1 MNYLSILMIIIFII
15 LSIRGIIIFIYDI
28 IKMLQDKM
36 KKRRL
41 IKILEEIR
49 KDLF

>member
-49 KDLF
+49 KDLS